1 MFDVLKI
8 YINFYLVGKS
18 KEKTSIHAIIQ
29 YKGETNGIVQKVNF
43 EKLPPLTPPYTGGET
58 AW

>member
-29 YKGETNGIVQKVNF
+29 YKGETNGVVQKSLF
-43 EKLPPLTPPYTGGET
+43 
-58 AW
+58 